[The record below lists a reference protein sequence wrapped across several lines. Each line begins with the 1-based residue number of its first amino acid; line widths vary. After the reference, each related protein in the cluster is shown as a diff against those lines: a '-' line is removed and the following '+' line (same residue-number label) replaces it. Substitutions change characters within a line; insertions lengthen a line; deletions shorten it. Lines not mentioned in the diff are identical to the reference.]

1 MRTKVIQ
8 SPIVTIILTI
18 LMAVTIGAVFL
29 NFLTTTM
36 EKYSFGVVF
45 GILLAITWV
54 LGSGKYWW
62 LAFPFM
68 AFWGGVFWIGFKIY
82 PDEIGV
88 LVALAALILALIR
101 YRHHEI
107 IQDRPPISWA
117 FLLLISY
124 FILHMS
130 ISLYIA
136 KLDLLSGGGS
146 IVRVYATGL
155 AYLLF
160 SWLYYKFGSSK
171 YIKAAI
177 IIIFAVITIRII
189 ISLFYF
195 YQPALFNLPEAD
207 LIWLYPSADLRFSA
221 LYQMIFSIM
230 LLYLLKNPLMKT
242 IIVIFI
248 ILMFVLVLL
257 GEGRVSVT
265 MAVFALI
272 LWLLL
277 AKKIRL
283 LIYLLPVLFVSII
296 IVLSEMHL
304 LSSLPLEMQR
314 AISFIPGLESQ
325 LIYNTEA
332 SNYWHFDLF
341 RLGFE
346 RWASDFFS
354 LLFGNSVDP
363 VGVYQFS
370 KLGYSSQLEMA
381 AGTARYECTL
391 WTVLAT
397 LGIVGTFLYIW
408 IFIFLFREII
418 PIVWKDG
425 IISFDHGVYAVAII
439 CLLLMIL
446 FSWIRGGFPT
456 IELMLGVMAKAL
468 YEDNKKNRFG
478 HAGNRVL
485 SRIKIT

>member
-1 MRTKVIQ
+1 MMTKGIQ
-8 SPIVTIILTI
+8 SPIVTIILSI
-18 LMAVTIGAVFL
+18 LMAVTTGAVFI
-29 NFLTTTM
+29 NFLSTTM
-36 EKYSFGVVF
+36 EKYSFGVVL
-45 GILLAITWV
+45 GILLAIAWV

-88 LVALAALILALIR
+88 LIVAVALILALIKGHR
-101 YRHHEI
+101 AI
-107 IQDRPPISWA
+107 AQDRPPISWA

-146 IVRVYATGL
+146 IVRVYATGFT
-155 AYLLF
+155 YLLF

-195 YQPALFNLPEAD
+195 YQPTLFNLPEAD

-257 GEGRVSVT
+257 GEGRVSVI

-363 VGVYQFS
+363 VGVYELLKLDYFS
-370 KLGYSSQLEMA
+370 KLQIA
-381 AGTARYECTL
+381 ASTARYESTL

-397 LGIVGTFLYIW
+397 LGIVGTSLYIW
-408 IFIFLFREII
+408 IFRFLFREII

-425 IISFDHGVYAVAII
+425 IISFKHTVYAVAII

-456 IELMLGVMAKAL
+456 IELLLGVMAKAL
-468 YEDNKKNRFG
+468 YEDNKWKHMNLEVR
-478 HAGNRVL
+478 
-485 SRIKIT
+485 KK